1 MPVQLKPELE
11 DRLQHLAACTSRTPD
26 ELAEEGLERFIA
38 YEEDLL
44 MAVKRGNEDI
54 AAGRVLEHEAVVA
67 RIEKLLQ
74 GR

>member
-11 DRLQHLAACTSRTPD
+11 DRLQHLAERTSRTPD

-38 YEEDLL
+38 YEEDLM

-54 AAGRVLEHEAVVA
+54 AAGRVVEHEVVVA
-67 RIEKLLQ
+67 RMEKLLQ